1 MVLLLL
7 CSSYRKW
14 TERRLAEAR
23 RHRITQTLNY
33 KTELH
38 DALLLGYTKDTRSQ
52 SNQTQEVGAV
62 INPMWC
68 FLTSSETETQLP
80 KMPCPKITQRDS
92 RSPDGEAGTLAQ
104 VSAGDYGP

>member
-1 MVLLLL
+1 MALLLL
-7 CSSYRKW
+7 CSSYRKQ

-23 RHRITQTLNY
+23 RHRVTQTLNY

-38 DALLLGYTKDTRSQ
+38 NALLLGCTKDTRSQ
-52 SNQTQEVGAV
+52 SDQTQEVGAV

-68 FLTSSETETQLP
+68 VLRDQTSKNAL
-80 KMPCPKITQRDS
+80 PKITQRDS

-104 VSAGDYGP
+104 VSAGDFGPC